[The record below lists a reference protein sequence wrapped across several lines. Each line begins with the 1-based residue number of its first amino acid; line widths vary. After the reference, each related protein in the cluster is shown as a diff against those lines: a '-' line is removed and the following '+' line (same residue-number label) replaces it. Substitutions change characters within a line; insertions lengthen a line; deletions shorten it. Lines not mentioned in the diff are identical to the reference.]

1 MKWLVTFLAGL
12 VLLPGFWGQ
21 VADGRILLTEVYYV
35 TPGEDA
41 QQEWLEI
48 ANVGTA
54 VYPLTGVTL
63 TDEEQAGGREGAVQF
78 PDGAVLAPGEVVVVA
93 QTAVGF
99 RALFGFDPDYEIVD
113 TDTSA
118 SSVPDML
125 PNLNRATGPFV
136 LNNGGDE
143 VILLAADG
151 RLLDAVSYGDSTL
164 ILNPAIPGVYPG
176 QSLARIP
183 AFCDSDT
190 AADWQPQT
198 TPTPGQIHTDGDCA
212 AALPPPPP
220 LANDLPPIGTPIGAI
235 QGSGSVS
242 PRFNEVV
249 TFRGVVTGL
258 YADRNVAGI
267 TYYTLFVQD
276 RPGDEDGD
284 PATSDGIAVFSG
296 RQRPSAQ
303 IGDLVQV
310 QGRVTE
316 FFGLTEIDD
325 SGLQIT
331 VEASGRPLPE
341 PVIIAP
347 PADNTAQAAY
357 FEPLEGMRVA
367 FAGET
372 QVVGATFSGCSFAVV
387 DASVAKLPIVRQQ
400 AADPVGQIVPILHT
414 SDVACGAFPH
424 VKTGDR
430 VAGLAGPLIYHFDQF
445 KLVQQETE
453 ALRVTAVPYPPLPT
467 PPTLADGQISIA
479 LFNLENH
486 FDAFDDTGL
495 AEEPKPTP
503 AEIAHKEAKIARQI
517 TEFLGCPTLVG
528 VQEVENKTL
537 LLSLAQTLAEPCGFV
552 YEVTHRESTD
562 VRGIDVA
569 LLSDPRRVVVQSV
582 ALRQTCT
589 ALDTGIADATAS
601 CPAGQQPLFSRP
613 PLEVGVIVDGRPF
626 TITVNHFK
634 SKRGGEA
641 ETEPQRLAQ
650 AQFLN
655 ELAADLLAADPQ
667 ARLVV
672 MGDFNDYEL
681 SPTMQA
687 LTADGRLTNALSTIP
702 LPERY
707 SFVFS
712 GAAQLIDGILLSPA
726 LTGDLSQAT
735 IQHLN
740 ADYPDVLAADTAA
753 PYQATDHDLALVVL
767 NLSDLPS
774 PLVVDNTPAAPAP
787 VEETANG
794 RWLWLFGLGMMV
806 VVVGGTAVWLA
817 RRK

>member
-1 MKWLVTFLAGL
+1 MKCWIGLLVGL

-21 VADGRILLTEVYYV
+21 VGDGRILLTEIYYA
-35 TPGEDA
+35 TPGEDG
-41 QQEWLEI
+41 QQEWVEI

-54 VYPLTGVTL
+54 VYPLAGVTL

-78 PDGAVLAPGEVVVVA
+78 PDGAVLAPGAVVVVA

-99 RALFGFDPDYEIVD
+99 RALFGFDPDYEMVD
-113 TDTSA
+113 TDTA
-118 SSVPDML
+118 VPDM
-125 PNLNRATGPFV
+125 PPDPNRATGPFV

-176 QSLARIP
+176 QSIARIP
-183 AFCDSDT
+183 VFCDGDT

-198 TPTPGQIHTDGDCA
+198 TPTPGQIHTGGDCA
-212 AALPPPPP
+212 AALPLPTSP
-220 LANDLPPIGTPIGAI
+220 ANDLPPIGVPIGAI
-235 QGSGSVS
+235 QGSGSIS

-258 YADRNVAGI
+258 YADRNAAGI

-284 PATSDGIAVFSG
+284 PATSDGMAVFSG
-296 RQRPSAQ
+296 RQRPSVQ
-303 IGDLVQV
+303 MGDQV
-310 QGRVTE
+310 QIRGRVTE

-325 SGLQIT
+325 NGLQIT
-331 VEASGRPLPE
+331 VEASGLPLPE

-347 PADNTAQAAY
+347 PADNAAQAAY

-387 DASVAKLPIVRQQ
+387 DGSVTGLPLVRQQ
-400 AADPVGQIVPILHT
+400 SADPIGQIVPILHT
-414 SDVACGAFPH
+414 SDVDCGAFPH

-453 ALRVTAVPYPPLPT
+453 ALMVTAVPYPPLP
-467 PPTLADGQISIA
+467 PPPSLADGQISIA

-495 AEEPKPTP
+495 AEEPKPAP

-517 TEFLGCPTLVG
+517 VEFMGCPTLLG

-537 LLSLAQTLAEPCGFV
+537 LLALAQTLAEPCGFV

-562 VRGIDVA
+562 IRGIDVA
-569 LLSDPRRVVVQSV
+569 LLSDPRGVVVHSA

-589 ALDTGIADATAS
+589 LLDTGITDATAD

-613 PLEVGVIVDGRPF
+613 PLAVEVVVDGRPF
-626 TITVNHFK
+626 TVIVNHFK

-641 ETEPQRLAQ
+641 ETAPQRLAQ
-650 AQFLN
+650 AQFLCGN
-655 ELAADLLAADPQ
+655 
-667 ARLVV
+667 
-672 MGDFNDYEL
+672 
-681 SPTMQA
+681 
-687 LTADGRLTNALSTIP
+687 
-702 LPERY
+702 
-707 SFVFS
+707 
-712 GAAQLIDGILLSPA
+712 
-726 LTGDLSQAT
+726 
-735 IQHLN
+735 
-740 ADYPDVLAADTAA
+740 
-753 PYQATDHDLALVVL
+753 
-767 NLSDLPS
+767 
-774 PLVVDNTPAAPAP
+774 
-787 VEETANG
+787 
-794 RWLWLFGLGMMV
+794 
-806 VVVGGTAVWLA
+806 
-817 RRK
+817 

>member
-1 MKWLVTFLAGL
+1 MKCSLWLLVGV

-21 VADGRILLTEVYYV
+21 VGHGRILLTEIYYA
-35 TPGEDA
+35 TPGEDG
-41 QQEWLEI
+41 QQEWVEI

-54 VYPLTGVTL
+54 VYPLAGVTL
-63 TDEEQAGGREGAVQF
+63 ADEEQPGGREGAVQF
-78 PDGAVLAPGEVVVVA
+78 PEGAVLAPGAVVVVA

-99 RALFGFDPDYEIVD
+99 RALFGFDPDYELVD
-113 TDTSA
+113 TDTA
-118 SSVPDML
+118 VPDMA
-125 PNLNRATGPFV
+125 PNLARAAGPFV

-151 RLLDAVSYGDSTL
+151 RLLDAVSYGDSAL

-176 QSLARIP
+176 QSIARIP
-183 AFCDSDT
+183 AFCDGDT

-198 TPTPGQIHTDGDCA
+198 TPTPGQMHTDGACA
-212 AALPPPPP
+212 AALLPPPPP
-220 LANDLPPIGTPIGAI
+220 TNGLPPIGAPIGAI

-258 YADRNVAGI
+258 YADRNAAGI

-284 PATSDGIAVFSG
+284 PATSDGMAVFLG

-303 IGDLVQV
+303 MGDQVQV

-325 SGLQIT
+325 NGLQIT
-331 VEASGRPLPE
+331 VEASGLPLPE
-341 PVIIAP
+341 PVSIAP
-347 PADNTAQAAY
+347 PADNAAQAAY

-387 DASVAKLPIVRQQ
+387 DVAVTNLPIVRRQS
-400 AADPVGQIVPILHT
+400 ADPVGQIVPILHT
-414 SDVACGAFPH
+414 SDVECGAFPH

-445 KLVQQETE
+445 KLVQQAAE
-453 ALRVTAVPYPPLPT
+453 ALAVTAVPYPPLPL
-467 PPTLADGQISIA
+467 PPSLADSQISIA

-517 TEFLGCPTLVG
+517 TEFLGCPTLLG

-537 LLSLAQTLAEPCGFV
+537 LLSLAQTLAKPCGFV
-552 YEVTHRESTD
+552 YEVTHRESAD
-562 VRGIDVA
+562 ARGIDVA
-569 LLSDPRRVVVQSV
+569 LLSDPRRVAVQSA

-589 ALDTGIADATAS
+589 VLDTGITDATAG

-613 PLEVGVIVDGRPF
+613 PLAVAAMVDGRPF

-641 ETEPQRLAQ
+641 ETAPQRLVQ

-655 ELAADLLAADPQ
+655 ELAADWLAADPA

-681 SPTMQA
+681 SPTMQT
-687 LTADGRLTNALSTIP
+687 LTADGRLANALSTIP
-702 LPERY
+702 LAERY

-726 LTGDLSQAT
+726 LADALAYAT

-740 ADYPDVLAADTAA
+740 ADYPDVLAADTAV

-767 NLSDLPS
+767 NLSAPS
-774 PLVVDNTPAAPAP
+774 APPVADNTLAVPAP
-787 VEETANG
+787 VDEGANG
-794 RWLWLFGLGMMV
+794 RWLWLPGVGILVAVG
-806 VVVGGTAVWLA
+806 GGTAVWLL